1 MFDTLPDFKVG
12 GICNGILGPQ
22 RFHDNVISGHNNGK
36 LGNDYVVRRNLAGR
50 GLRGIILEAKFNGLL
65 DSQCPRSLNRW

>member
-22 RFHDNVISGHNNGK
+22 HFHDNVISGHNNGK
-36 LGNDYVVRRNLAGR
+36 LGNDYVVRWRALTTKTCQSKLEEHYSRGEVQRPPELAV
-50 GLRGIILEAKFNGLL
+50 
-65 DSQCPRSLNRW
+65 S